1 MFASRTKHKKPDG
14 ILLGIV
20 FLIILL
26 GLFALASAA
35 TVGDVSRISQ
45 QIFLGLIPGIFLGIL
60 CFKMPLSLIQ
70 KWSPYLLFVNI
81 LLVAM
86 IFLPGFSEPIRGG
99 SRWLHFGQL
108 SFQPSEFLKL
118 TFILYV
124 VSWLV
129 ARGEQRGKNKNLPAT
144 KTLLPFIIVSVII
157 GTLLI
162 NQPDLSTLGVILF
175 SGLVVYFTART
186 PLWHTA
192 LLVAGGATSL
202 FLFIKFTPYRLERI
216 TSLFNAEIEPLSS
229 TYHIRQAF
237 IAIGSGGIFGLGL
250 GMSKQKFG
258 FLPFPATDSIFAI
271 IGEEMGFIG
280 AIIFILLFLAFF
292 WRGFLI
298 AKDNKNNFARL
309 LAIGISTWIFIQT
322 AINIGVMVGIFPFT
336 GIPLPFVSYGKSHLI
351 TELAAVGIL
360 LNASCYK
367 KK

>member
-1 MFASRTKHKKPDG
+1 MFVSRVKHKSPDI

-35 TVGDVSRISQ
+35 TVGDANRISQ
-45 QIFLGLIPGIFLGIL
+45 QILLGFVPGIFLGIL
-60 CFKMPLSLIQ
+60 LFKTPLNIIQ
-70 KWSPYLLFVNI
+70 KWSPYLLFLNI
-81 LLVAM
+81 LLVGM

-99 SRWLHFGQL
+99 SRWLHLGQL

-129 ARGEQRGKNKNLPAT
+129 ARGEQRGKNKSLPPT
-144 KTLLPFIIVSVII
+144 KTLLPFVIVSGII
-157 GTLLI
+157 GALLI

-175 SGLVVYFTART
+175 SGFVVYFTART
-186 PLWHTA
+186 PLWHTVLLAAGSSA
-192 LLVAGGATSL
+192 LF
-202 FLFIKFTPYRLERI
+202 FLFIKFSSYRWERI
-216 TSLFNAEIEPLSS
+216 SSLFNVDISPLSS

-237 IAIGSGGIFGLGL
+237 IAIGSGGFFGLGL
-250 GMSKQKFG
+250 GMSRQKFG
-258 FLPFPATDSIFAI
+258 FLPFPATDSVFAI

-280 AIIFILLFLAFF
+280 ATLIIFLFLAFF

-309 LAIGISTWIFIQT
+309 LAIGISTWIFTQT
-322 AINIGVMVGIFPFT
+322 AINIGVMLGLFPFT
-336 GIPLPFVSYGKSHLI
+336 GIPLPFISYGKSHLI
-351 TELAAVGIL
+351 AELAAVGIL